1 MSRLYVQMS
10 PQKPLAGLKVLD
22 LSRIVAG
29 PYAAMLLADLGATVL
44 KVESP
49 HDPDA
54 ARSWGPPFVEGEMAP
69 HFAMANRG
77 KGLILLDIKEDRERL
92 QQLIAAADVVIE
104 NFKHGSL
111 PKLGI
116 HRSDLLLQHPH
127 LVWATITGYGS
138 TGPLARRAGYDGIA
152 QAAGGL
158 MSLSGHPETG
168 PMKMAS
174 PIIDQSTALF
184 LVTGILAKLH
194 ERARTG
200 LGGLV
205 EANLFA
211 SAVSLVGPYA
221 SAALHGH
228 PSEQQLGNSNAFI
241 SPFGCYPCAG
251 DTHLMMTV
259 GSDAQFL
266 ALAGVLGIEEYDVS
280 RYAEHFNRKV
290 LRESVDA
297 LIGTKLQ
304 QASAH
309 EWELRLGAVGIA
321 CSVVNSVDEALAHP
335 QTQAL
340 GLVDGRQVCT
350 PVFLEGEPLCAAGAP
365 PRLQDALPFDRALAY
380 LAGAPAELSEGPA
393 QDLPNAAAEPG
404 DPEGIVPASQ
414 SPHQTATHAA
424 S

>member
-1 MSRLYVQMS
+1 MSS
-10 PQKPLAGLKVLD
+10 QKPLAGLKVLD

-54 ARSWGPPFVEGEMAP
+54 ARTWGPPFVEGEMAP

-77 KGLILLDIKEDRERL
+77 KRLILLDLNEDLELL

-116 HRSDLLLQHPH
+116 HRIDLLARHPQ

-168 PMKMAS
+168 PVKMAS

-221 SAALHGH
+221 SAALNGH
-228 PSEQQLGNSNAFI
+228 PAEQQLGNSNAFI

-251 DTHLMMTV
+251 NTHLMMTV
-259 GSDAQFL
+259 GSDAQFRS
-266 ALAGVLGIEEYDVS
+266 LAGVLGIADQDVS
-280 RYAEHFNRKV
+280 RHAVHRDRKR
-290 LRESVDA
+290 LRESLDA
-297 LIGTKLQ
+297 LIAEKLQ
-304 QASAH
+304 HASAH

-340 GLVDGRQVCT
+340 GLVVGRQVCT
-350 PVFLEGEPLCAAGAP
+350 PVFLEGEPLCAGGAP
-365 PRLQDALPFDRALAY
+365 PRLQDALPFDTARAY
-380 LAGAPAELSEGPA
+380 LAGAQAGLSESPTRGRPIA
-393 QDLPNAAAEPG
+393 VAEPD
-404 DPEGIVPASQ
+404 DPAGSAPASQ
-414 SPHQTATHAA
+414 SPRRTATHAA